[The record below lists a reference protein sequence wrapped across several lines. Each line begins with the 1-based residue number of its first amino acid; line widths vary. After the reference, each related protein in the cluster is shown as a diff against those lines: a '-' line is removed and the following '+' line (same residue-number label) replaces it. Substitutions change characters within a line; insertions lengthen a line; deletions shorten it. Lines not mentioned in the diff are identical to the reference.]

1 VALTVRNAIL
11 HILNNDNRPSV
22 FSEAELDI
30 DSEICEMFIQKHVR
44 KLLNNPA
51 VRTAVFKP
59 ESEMYSLLG
68 EYQNGLKYF
77 KDVALVLAS
86 RMDEIMNR
94 FPSIPSCDMLIAR
107 VGHKS
112 GEYLAVL
119 QLHYQEVYVHKMG
132 NADNQLVI
140 QNALPYT
147 TGKVEFACLIGL
159 DGASMPISL
168 LEKPVGEV
176 LYFSELFLEC
186 DSTPS
191 KKEQVQ
197 LIDEVTVEF
206 VEEHFAS
213 DPAISARIKTAI
225 VTEAE
230 SDDGYISMDNVAT
243 QAFEQ
248 QEDMK
253 AQYVN
258 TLRDAG
264 VREDLPLTQR
274 VIKQQFSTQRIKA
287 ENGVDIRFP
296 AQMIEDEELE
306 LTTHPDG
313 TVTIV
318 FKNLRMV

>member
-1 VALTVRNAIL
+1 VPLTVRNAIL
-11 HILNNDNRPSV
+11 HILNNDSRPSV

-30 DSEICEMFIQKHVR
+30 DSEICEAFIQKHVR
-44 KLLNNPA
+44 RLLNNPA

-59 ESEMYSLLG
+59 ESELYSLLG
-68 EYQNGLKYF
+68 EYQNGLRYF
-77 KDVALVLAS
+77 KDVAFALAL
-86 RMDEIMNR
+86 RMDEIMNSL
-94 FPSIPSCDMLIAR
+94 PSISSCDMLIAR
-107 VGHKS
+107 VSHKS

-132 NADNQLVI
+132 NADNQLAI

-159 DGASMPISL
+159 DGAAMPISL
-168 LEKPVGEV
+168 LEKAVSDV

-197 LIDEVTVEF
+197 LIDEVTVDF

-213 DPAISARIKTAI
+213 NPVISARIKTAI

-253 AQYVN
+253 TQYVN

-274 VIKQQFSTQRIKA
+274 VVKQQFSTQRIKA